1 MTRDGVKLN
10 CSKKGR
16 SKIAQQKY
24 QEYNHDRGWIQTP
37 NSDQVKK
44 KEDLEYNH
52 NKGWSVTKLLKK
64 GRARIQ
70 P

>member
-1 MTRDGVKLN
+1 MTGDGFKPPTQT
-10 CSKKGR
+10 R
-16 SKIAQQKY
+16 S
-24 QEYNHDRGWIQTP
+24 
-37 NSDQVKK
+37 KK